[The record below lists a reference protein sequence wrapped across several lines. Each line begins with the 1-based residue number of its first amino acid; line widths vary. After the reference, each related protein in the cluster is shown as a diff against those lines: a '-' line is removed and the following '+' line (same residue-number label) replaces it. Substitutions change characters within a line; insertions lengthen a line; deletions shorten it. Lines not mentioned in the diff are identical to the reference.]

1 MNWPQRFAPLTIMPK
16 YTVDKKKAL
25 NGNFFNGDADKQFD
39 AIWHYI
45 QTLEGAEKAPVPQK
59 EE

>member
-1 MNWPQRFAPLTIMPK
+1 MHWPQRFSPLTIMPK

-25 NGNFFNGDADKQFD
+25 NANFFDGDASKQFE

-45 QTLEGAEKAPVPQK
+45 QTLEGADKAPTPNGT
-59 EE
+59 

>member
-1 MNWPQRFAPLTIMPK
+1 MPK

-25 NGNFFNGDADKQFD
+25 NANFFDGDASKQFE

-45 QTLEGAEKAPVPQK
+45 QTLERADKAPTPKK
-59 EE
+59 ED